1 MAREVVVEPLTPE
14 RFAPFG
20 DVVSAGLGAGKDAN
34 QGTAVRFDWAA
45 KLESSRPGARPN
57 LVVARC
63 AQQSLPL
70 TLRLLERHPS
80 SSQAFLPMV
89 CESYLVVVAPKAPG
103 GAPDLGGLRAFHCL
117 PGQGINYHRD
127 VWHHPIA
134 ALGSAADF
142 AMLVWEDGSPGDCV
156 EHPLTDEITVVP
168 ARA

>member
-20 DVVSAGLGAGKDAN
+20 DVVSAGLVAGKDAN

-45 KLESSRPGARPN
+45 KLESPRPGARPN

-63 AQQSLPL
+63 VAQALPL
-70 TLRLLERHPS
+70 TLRLLERHPA

-89 CESYLVVVAPKAPG
+89 CESYLVVVAPTAPD
-103 GAPDLGGLRAFHCL
+103 GAPDLDGLRAFHCAR
-117 PGQGINYHRD
+117 GQGINYHAG

-134 ALGSAADF
+134 ALGGAADF
-142 AMLVWEDGSPGDCV
+142 AMLVWEDGSPSDCV
-156 EHPLTDEITVVP
+156 EHPLTGDITVVP
-168 ARA
+168 ARP